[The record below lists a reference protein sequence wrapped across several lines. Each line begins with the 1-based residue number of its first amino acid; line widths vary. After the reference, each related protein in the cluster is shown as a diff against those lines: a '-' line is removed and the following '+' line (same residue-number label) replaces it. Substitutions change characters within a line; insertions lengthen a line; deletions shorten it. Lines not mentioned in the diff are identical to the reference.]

1 MAGFIF
7 LKGIPMKLLPIAVK
21 SGALA
26 KLLNNHIIVDQ
37 VLPSNTA
44 TEDFPNNRVTVRQ
57 QAWQPNYKSVR
68 LTYKTVKKIV
78 YGPGDTYDSI
88 RKWHTD
94 ITHKESGWRMAPALC
109 EGALPF
115 EDYANYIGT
124 TQYLSEVIRS
134 IAENITP
141 PTFQQWKERFIN
153 A

>member
-1 MAGFIF
+1 
-7 LKGIPMKLLPIAVK
+7 MKLLPIAVK

-94 ITHKESGWRMAPALC
+94 ITHKESGWRMAPAMC

-115 EDYANYIGT
+115 EDYSNYIGT
-124 TQYLSEVIRS
+124 TQYLAEVIRS
-134 IAENITP
+134 IGDNKQP
-141 PTFQQWKERFIN
+141 STFQQWKERFIN

>member
-1 MAGFIF
+1 
-7 LKGIPMKLLPIAVK
+7 MKLLLIAVK

-94 ITHKESGWRMAPALC
+94 ITHKETGWRMAPALC